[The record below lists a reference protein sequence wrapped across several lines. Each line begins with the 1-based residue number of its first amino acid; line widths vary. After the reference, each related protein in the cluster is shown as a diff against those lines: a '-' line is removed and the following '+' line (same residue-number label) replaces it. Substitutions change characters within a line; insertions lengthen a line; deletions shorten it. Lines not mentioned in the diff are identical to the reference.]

1 MLSTVHVQFLAF
13 LDSNNIVGNT
23 NNSYFLKQ
31 VLEKDTDAR
40 TETIKT
46 AKDLPAPD
54 PEISAARWHP
64 VPADLAHPKR
74 AEL

>member
-1 MLSTVHVQFLAF
+1 MHIQFLAF
-13 LDSNNIVGNT
+13 FKIGRYSLKHC

-54 PEISAARWHP
+54 PEISAVRWHP

>member
-1 MLSTVHVQFLAF
+1 MFNFWPFKKQYSWKHC
-13 LDSNNIVGNT
+13 

-54 PEISAARWHP
+54 PEISAVRWHP
-64 VPADLAHPKR
+64 VPADLAHLKR